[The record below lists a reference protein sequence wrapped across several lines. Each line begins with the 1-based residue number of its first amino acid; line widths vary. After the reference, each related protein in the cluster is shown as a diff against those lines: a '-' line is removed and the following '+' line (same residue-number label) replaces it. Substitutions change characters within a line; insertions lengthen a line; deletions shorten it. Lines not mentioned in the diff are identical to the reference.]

1 MTQNDESTSQDN
13 VVATTDSHVD
23 ASNAAN
29 SGFSSAVDE
38 INRQFE
44 EKAAIEKARELS
56 LPYVY
61 ISQTPIN
68 FDLLKLVEYD
78 QAVAALALP
87 FFKTGKKIR
96 VAVADLGNELT
107 KKVIEGLQNK
117 GLEVSIHLASA
128 AGMRE
133 ALKIYEKRHYTAQ
146 KEVIS
151 QFDESKLQS
160 YEKEIEALKDVRIK
174 LAEVSSEEALNLIDV
189 SAIKTGASDIHYEPE
204 ENVTVVRFRIDG
216 VLHKVFEVKNDVFF
230 NIGNQIK
237 YKCKMKLNINNVPQD
252 GRYSFNL
259 NERQVDVRVST
270 LPTQY
275 GESFVCRYLDSK
287 VQFKTF
293 EDLGFDQEYIKIIN
307 KLLQLS
313 NGMILVTG
321 PTGSGK
327 TTSLYAMLTA
337 MNNQENKIIT
347 LEDPIEYHI
356 GGISQSQ
363 INEKRE
369 FTFASGLRAILRQ
382 DPDIIMLGEIRDL
395 ETAETAAQAALTGH
409 VLLSTLHTNSA
420 IESIPRLVNM
430 GLPHFMISPSLSC
443 VLAQRLVRKI
453 CPDCHIMAPV
463 AVSEKEDLEK
473 YIVTIQKVRKDFNM
487 TVPAELP
494 KIQGCEK
501 CSHTGYKGRLVVAE
515 ILLVDFEIRE
525 MVLNKQSTVDMIQSA
540 RHKGMITMREDGI
553 IKVLNGVTTLEEVY
567 RATNILS

>member
-1 MTQNDESTSQDN
+1 MAQNDETASQDN
-13 VVATTDSHVD
+13 QGTSTNPVD
-23 ASNAAN
+23 ESTAAN

-44 EKAAIEKARELS
+44 EKATIEKAREMG

-68 FDLLKLVEYD
+68 FDLLKFVEYD
-78 QAVAALALP
+78 QAVSALSLP
-87 FFKTGKKIR
+87 FFKVGKKIR
-96 VAVADLGNELT
+96 VAVADPNNELT
-107 KKVIEGLQNK
+107 KKVVTDLQNK
-117 GLEVSIHLASA
+117 GLEVSLHLAST
-128 AGMRE
+128 AGMHE
-133 ALKIYEKRHYTAQ
+133 ALKIYEKRHYTDE

-151 QFDESKLQS
+151 QIDESKLQS
-160 YEKEIEALKDVRIK
+160 YEKEIEALKDVKTK

-204 ENVTVVRFRIDG
+204 ENVTAVRFRIDG

-252 GRYSFNL
+252 GRYGFHL
-259 NERQVDVRVST
+259 NDRQVDVRVST

-293 EDLGFDQEYIKIIN
+293 EDLGFDEEHIKVIN
-307 KLLQLS
+307 KLLGLS

-327 TTSLYAMLTA
+327 TTTLYAMLTA
-337 MNNQENKIIT
+337 MNDQESKIIT

-356 GGISQSQ
+356 PGLSQSQ

-453 CPDCHIMAPV
+453 CPDCHTMAAV
-463 AVSEKEDLEK
+463 SVSEKEDLEK
-473 YIVTIQKVRKDFNM
+473 AIATIQKVRQGFNM

-494 KIQGCEK
+494 KAQGCEK
-501 CSHTGYKGRLVVAE
+501 CSHTGYKGRVVVAE
-515 ILLVDFEIRE
+515 ILMVDFEIRE

-540 RHKGMITMREDGI
+540 RHKGMITMREDGM
-553 IKVLNGVTTLEEVY
+553 IKVLKGITTLEEVY
-567 RATNILS
+567 RATNILG